1 MSDLTVLGIAL
12 LTYVALS
19 LLQFGIRKW
28 KR

>member
-1 MSDLTVLGIAL
+1 MPDLTVLSIAL
-12 LTYVALS
+12 LTYVTLS